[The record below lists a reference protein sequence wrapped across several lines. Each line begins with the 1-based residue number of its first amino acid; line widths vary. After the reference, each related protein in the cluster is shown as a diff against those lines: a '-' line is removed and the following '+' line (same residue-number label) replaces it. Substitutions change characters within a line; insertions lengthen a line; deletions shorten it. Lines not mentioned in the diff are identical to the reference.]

1 MVACLIIQR
10 QNGKKHLGPSL
21 LDPGR
26 RLEYVAPPLARALLS
41 QLSDLKFDPIGEIQ
55 VFPVIIF
62 PQNCFLP

>member
-1 MVACLIIQR
+1 MAVFMY
-10 QNGKKHLGPSL
+10 NTYPSL

-62 PQNCFLP
+62 PQNCFQP